1 MAAGGGG
8 HGGIL
13 YLTLTVED
21 AGTRD
26 RPFAIPFTRVTTLRV
41 SSDPDVVRLFGV
53 GSRGCSS
60 GGSAFTANDSK
71 SSSRIDVPISDARN
85 IQALLARVLS
95 HGGSE
100 IHIHGVPDTS
110 LAFRTTVL
118 QGRDNDKP
126 FHISAWRMASGYEG
140 PREGGLL
147 PDMAALLQAIGGL
160 FPRAD
165 VGHDFDAEHL

>member
-1 MAAGGGG
+1 MAVGGGG

-21 AGTRD
+21 AGGRD

-41 SSDPDVVRLFGV
+41 SSDPDVVRFG
-53 GSRGCSS
+53 GRGGDGGGGGGS
-60 GGSAFTANDSK
+60 GGSAFTANASK

-100 IHIHGVPDTS
+100 IHGVHDTS

-140 PREGGLL
+140 PLGLMH
-147 PDMAALLQAIGGL
+147 DMAALLQAIGGL

-165 VGHDFDAEHL
+165 VGHDFDVEHL